1 MESAYSILEH
11 FNDQAVGGL
20 ISQEVA
26 QQSAKKVIE
35 SLRYEEKD
43 YFWINDMQPV
53 MVMHPIKPELNGKE
67 LSGFKD
73 PSGKK
78 IFIAFVDEVKKNGS
92 GFVDYLW
99 AKPGFDEP
107 VAKIS
112 YVKGFKPWGWVIGS
126 GIYIDDV
133 NTIFWS
139 EATQLLSITTV
150 VMVLIIALV
159 GWVTRT
165 VTGSISELQRVIIDV
180 EANGDL
186 THRAIVMQNDELGQM
201 GGAFNSMLD
210 KLQGFVSGVNDASG
224 NLSASSQQLAAI
236 SEQTHQGVLQQQSE
250 TELVATAMNEMSA
263 TAQEVAN
270 NAASAANAAL
280 SADDQ
285 AKEGRGIVDTTINS
299 IRALSTEVDKAAQV
313 IQQLE
318 EGAQD
323 IGRVLEVIGGIA
335 EQTNLLALNAA
346 IEAARAG
353 EQGRGFAVVA
363 DEVRTLAQR
372 TQESTQE
379 IKSMIESLQQS
390 SHEAV
395 SVMEKGNQQT
405 QISVEQAAKAGESLA
420 AITSAVGLI
429 NEMNTQIA
437 AAAEEQ
443 TAVAEEINSNIVR
456 ISQISG
462 QTADGASETAASSE
476 DAMEQAQSLQQMAM
490 QFKG

>member
-1 MESAYSILEH
+1 
-11 FNDQAVGGL
+11 
-20 ISQEVA
+20 
-26 QQSAKKVIE
+26 
-35 SLRYEEKD
+35 
-43 YFWINDMQPV
+43 
-53 MVMHPIKPELNGKE
+53 
-67 LSGFKD
+67 
-73 PSGKK
+73 
-78 IFIAFVDEVKKNGS
+78 
-92 GFVDYLW
+92 
-99 AKPGFDEP
+99 
-107 VAKIS
+107 
-112 YVKGFKPWGWVIGS
+112 
-126 GIYIDDV
+126 
-133 NTIFWS
+133 
-139 EATQLLSITTV
+139 
-150 VMVLIIALV
+150 MVLIIALV

-210 KLQGFVSGVNDASG
+210 KLQGFVSGVNGASG
-224 NLSASSQQLAAI
+224 SLSASSQQLAAI

-395 SVMEKGNQQT
+395 SVMERV
-405 QISVEQAAKAGESLA
+405 ISRLRSVLSRRPRRENHWRPSP
-420 AITSAVGLI
+420 
-429 NEMNTQIA
+429 
-437 AAAEEQ
+437 
-443 TAVAEEINSNIVR
+443 VR
-456 ISQISG
+456 SVLS
-462 QTADGASETAASSE
+462 
-476 DAMEQAQSLQQMAM
+476 MR
-490 QFKG
+490 

>member
-1 MESAYSILEH
+1 
-11 FNDQAVGGL
+11 
-20 ISQEVA
+20 
-26 QQSAKKVIE
+26 
-35 SLRYEEKD
+35 
-43 YFWINDMQPV
+43 
-53 MVMHPIKPELNGKE
+53 
-67 LSGFKD
+67 
-73 PSGKK
+73 
-78 IFIAFVDEVKKNGS
+78 
-92 GFVDYLW
+92 
-99 AKPGFDEP
+99 
-107 VAKIS
+107 
-112 YVKGFKPWGWVIGS
+112 
-126 GIYIDDV
+126 
-133 NTIFWS
+133 
-139 EATQLLSITTV
+139 
-150 VMVLIIALV
+150 MVLIIALV
-159 GWVTRT
+159 AWVTRT
-165 VTGSISELQRVIIDV
+165 VTGSINELQRVIIDV

-210 KLQGFVSGVNDASG
+210 KLQGFVSGVNGASG

-280 SADDQ
+280 SADEQ

-299 IRALSTEVDKAAQV
+299 IRALSTEVDRAAQV

-379 IKSMIESLQQS
+379 IRSMIEGLQHS

-395 SVMEKGNQQT
+395 AVMEKGNQQT
-405 QISVEQAAKAGESLA
+405 QISVEQAAKAGESLV